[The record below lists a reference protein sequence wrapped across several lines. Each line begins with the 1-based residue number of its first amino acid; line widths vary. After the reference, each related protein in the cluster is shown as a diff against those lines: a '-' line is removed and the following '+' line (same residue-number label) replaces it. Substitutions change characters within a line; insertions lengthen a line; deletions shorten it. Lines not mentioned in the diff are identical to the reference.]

1 MKSKTNPV
9 GKSQVQ
15 SNPMLSVSK
24 IHSVLLLFFLVL
36 SVETEAQTQPGK
48 TAFFAAS
55 AGLARS
61 EDGLQFLQKN
71 SASQWTPMLNIGI
84 GYRFNTFIGL
94 ETHAATMLTDLKAEG
109 KLVST
114 NENAKVSAR
123 HSNVVIS
130 PVFYLPIRPNSEIY
144 LRTGIGLLFSE
155 SEITSTSNPVF
166 KKSTSNIGYMIT
178 LGYARKLNNRVVL
191 TVQFD
196 FSDPYGGADVWSGD
210 AGLLNAGIRYTLNH
224 SK

>member
-1 MKSKTNPV
+1 MRSKTNPV
-9 GKSQVQ
+9 GKSQIQPISMRAVI
-15 SNPMLSVSK
+15 K
-24 IHSVLLLFFLVL
+24 IHTVLLLFFLVL
-36 SVETEAQTQPGK
+36 TVETEAQTQPGK

-84 GYRFNTFIGL
+84 GYRFNTFIGV
-94 ETHAATMLTDLKAEG
+94 ESHAATMLTDLKAEG

-114 NENAKVSAR
+114 NENAKVNAR
-123 HSNVVIS
+123 HSNVIIS
-130 PVFYLPIRPNSEIY
+130 PVFYLPTSAKSEVY
-144 LRTGIGLLFSE
+144 LRTGVGLLFSK
-155 SEITSTSNPVF
+155 SEIASSSNPGL
-166 KKSTSNIGYMIT
+166 KKSTSNIGYMIS

-224 SK
+224 SN